1 MHRMPLSAE
10 NRAQRLAALNAT
22 ASGPWRIDDSQLKKS
37 FVFADFV
44 AAFGFMTRVALL
56 AETLGHH
63 PDWSNGYNR
72 VDIALTT
79 HDAGG
84 LTERDFTLAA
94 RIEALLQAR
103 P

>member
-1 MHRMPLSAE
+1 MHRMPLASE
-10 NRAQRLAALNAT
+10 ICSRRLEELNAGKT
-22 ASGPWRIDDSQLKKS
+22 APWRIDDGQLCKT

-44 AAFGFMTRVALL
+44 GAFGFMTRVALL

-63 PDWSNGYNR
+63 PDWANSYNR
-72 VDIALTT
+72 VEIALCT

-84 LTERDFTLAA
+84 LTERDFTLASH
-94 RIEALLQAR
+94 IEAL